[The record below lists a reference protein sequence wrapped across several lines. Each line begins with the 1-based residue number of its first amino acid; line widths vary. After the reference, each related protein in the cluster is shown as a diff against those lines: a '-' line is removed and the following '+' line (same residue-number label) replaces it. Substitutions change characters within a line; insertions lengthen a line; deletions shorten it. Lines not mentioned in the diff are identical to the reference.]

1 MNKLIAE
8 VLEIKSLDRLNLI
21 KFGFN
26 SQVINVLILEMNLDL
41 KIGKNAELMIKPTAI
56 SILKQSSE
64 FENVLKGKVKKIIN
78 GEILSRVI
86 VDVEG
91 FEIESIMLKEKVN
104 FENDVFVVFK
114 SNDVAISKALND

>member
-1 MNKLIAE
+1 VNKLIAE

-41 KIGKNAELMIKPTAI
+41 KIGKSAELMIKPTAI

-114 SNDVAISKALND
+114 SNDVAISKVLND

>member
-78 GEILSRVI
+78 GE
-86 VDVEG
+86 
-91 FEIESIMLKEKVN
+91 KVTN
-104 FENDVFVVFK
+104 
-114 SNDVAISKALND
+114 

>member
-1 MNKLIAE
+1 VNKLIAE

>member
-1 MNKLIAE
+1 VNKLIAE

-41 KIGKNAELMIKPTAI
+41 KIGKSAELMIKPTAI

>member
-41 KIGKNAELMIKPTAI
+41 KIGKSAELMIKPTAI

-114 SNDVAISKALND
+114 SNDVAISKVLND